1 MRLTT
6 AESSVWCSGFHFCI
20 ESQVWSIKEDM
31 SRYSEKKKKTGL
43 RDLTTLIR
51 EDAIDLSM
59 LLYRDL
65 IIKPLVHTMA

>member
-1 MRLTT
+1 
-6 AESSVWCSGFHFCI
+6 
-20 ESQVWSIKEDM
+20 M
-31 SRYSEKKKKTGL
+31 SRYSEEKKKKKKTGL